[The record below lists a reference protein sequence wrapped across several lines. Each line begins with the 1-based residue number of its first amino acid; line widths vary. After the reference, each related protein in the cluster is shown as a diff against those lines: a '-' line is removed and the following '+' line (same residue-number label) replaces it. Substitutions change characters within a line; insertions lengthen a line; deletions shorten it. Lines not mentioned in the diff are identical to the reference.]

1 MDEQKLFFIDKVLN
15 TSTMLGW
22 LGKNDDGENF
32 INRFE
37 VQMTELPKDKN
48 KNWLS
53 LDNTVIITMYLNT
66 DLNYISCDDL
76 YYNFNVDP
84 AWWEAHII
92 PEKVFKLIGINNS
105 GDNRKFDIQV
115 IVKSRNGK
123 HTYCEEYS

>member
-115 IVKSRNGK
+115 IVKSKDGK